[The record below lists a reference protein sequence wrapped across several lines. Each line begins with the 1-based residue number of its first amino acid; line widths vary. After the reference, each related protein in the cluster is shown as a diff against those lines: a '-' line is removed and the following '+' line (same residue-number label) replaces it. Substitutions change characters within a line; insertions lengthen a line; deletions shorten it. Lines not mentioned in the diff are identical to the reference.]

1 MEHKPS
7 CKVWLE
13 YRGKPLIG
21 KGGAEI
27 LEEIER
33 QQSLSKAAKRLGMSY
48 RYVWSYV
55 RKVEKA
61 LGAPLIETFRGGMA
75 GGGGARLTAAGKNLL
90 EEYRLVGSRMEEV
103 LSEIKAPY
111 VLRGRVKW
119 VELEEASV
127 KLTVELEAQAQLT
140 AVFSRDKAER
150 LKPGDPVEVSVVVWS
165 LSPV

>member
-21 KGGAEI
+21 RGGAEI

-55 RKVEKA
+55 RDVEKT
-61 LGAPLIETFRGGMA
+61 LGARIVETHRGGKA
-75 GGGGARLTAAGKNLL
+75 GGGGARLTAAGKSLL
-90 EEYRLVGSRMEEV
+90 EEYRLVGSRLEEV
-103 LSEIKAPY
+103 LSEVPCI
-111 VLRGRVKW
+111 LRGRVKS
-119 VELEEASV
+119 VEREDAAV
-127 KLTVELEAQAQLT
+127 RLTVELEAQPQLKI
-140 AVFSRDKAER
+140 AFSGEKAER
-150 LKPGDPVEVSVVVWS
+150 LSLKPGDPVEVSIGVRG
-165 LSPV
+165 LSPL